1 MIECQNNYS
10 LDAVKKLIKSGY
22 KSMDCKQEPFDK
34 YHQNLFKDLKNRV
47 FGSGGCSAWYFNSK
61 GINWTLWSGDLTEY
75 WWKTR
80 QCDLNDYILN

>member
-47 FGSGGCSAWYFNSK
+47 FGSGGCSAWYFNAK